1 MYISE
6 DHFQQFVAGDEKSFE
21 MIFCQYYKTLV
32 SYVMRHDLELME
44 AEDVVIETF
53 HHIWQIR
60 KELKSPAAL
69 HSLLFMATHNR
80 ALNIRRNIQN
90 RQRLEMENIVPDKE
104 EGILDFLMEEEMSRL
119 LDVAISKLPRQ
130 CGQVILGV
138 LDGKSLQEIA
148 DTMKLSI
155 NSVKTYKL
163 RAIELLR
170 KLLSDTPF
178 LMFMVL
184 ISVKEK
190 NKLILKKN
198 TLLCHQKL

>member
-1 MYISE
+1 MYISNE
-6 DHFQQFVAGDEKSFE
+6 HFQQFVAGNEKSFE
-21 MIFCQYYKTLV
+21 VIFCQYYKTLV

-44 AEDVVIETF
+44 AEDVVVETF

-60 KELKSPAAL
+60 EELKSPAAL
-69 HSLLFMATHNR
+69 HSLLFTATHNR

-90 RQRLEMENIVPDKE
+90 RQRLEMENIVPEKE
-104 EGILDFLMEEEMSRL
+104 EEIQDFLMEEEMSRL
-119 LDVAISKLPRQ
+119 LDIAISKLPRQ

-148 DTMKLSI
+148 DAMKLSI

-170 KLLSDTPF
+170 KLLSDIPF
-178 LMFMVL
+178 LMLMVL
-184 ISVKEK
+184 IQCKGEK
-190 NKLILKKN
+190 
-198 TLLCHQKL
+198 